1 MRLRIEKMKEE
12 DYAFLKRK
20 PRLFLVG
27 NPVELGYNEE
37 DDGTITKD
45 SSGIDWYSATNTI
58 ASMLFAECDVAYGLH
73 ITWFDKAMYYVE
85 GPRNN
90 VMHDKQGYE
99 EFYKL
104 LREAEDTRT
113 KESIKA
119 LFEYIEPIKVYE
131 IPKERTDERVW
142 FNRAVKMW
150 EADVKSREEKTQKV
164 IEGIKKIM
172 GAHTIGVVE
181 G

>member
-1 MRLRIEKMKEE
+1 MKEE
-12 DYAFLKRK
+12 NNVFLKRK

-27 NPVELGYNEE
+27 NPVELGYGEE

-45 SSGIDWYSATNTI
+45 RSGIDWYSATNTI
-58 ASMLFAECDVAYGLH
+58 ASMIFAEGDVAFRLRAA
-73 ITWFDKAMYYVE
+73 WFNKAMYYTE
-85 GPRNN
+85 SGQPN
-90 VMHDKQGYE
+90 VRYDKQGYN

-104 LREAEDTRT
+104 INEAEDTRT

-142 FNRAVKMW
+142 FNRAVKVW
-150 EADVKSREEKTQKV
+150 EANVKSREEKTQKV
-164 IEGIKKIM
+164 TEAIKMIM
-172 GAHTIGVVE
+172 EAHGVGRVE
-181 G
+181 R

>member
-1 MRLRIEKMKEE
+1 MPEKEE
-12 DYAFLKRK
+12 YVFLNRK

-27 NPVELGYNEE
+27 NPEKLGYDEE

-58 ASMLFAECDVAYGLH
+58 ASMIFAECDIPNGLRAV
-73 ITWFDKAMYYVE
+73 WFNKAMYYVE
-85 GPRNN
+85 TAQPFEGY
-90 VMHDKQGYE
+90 DKQGYE

-104 LREAEDTRT
+104 IREVEDTRT

-142 FNRAVKMW
+142 FNRAVKVW
-150 EADVKSREEKTQKV
+150 EM
-164 IEGIKKIM
+164 I
-172 GAHTIGVVE
+172 
-181 G
+181 